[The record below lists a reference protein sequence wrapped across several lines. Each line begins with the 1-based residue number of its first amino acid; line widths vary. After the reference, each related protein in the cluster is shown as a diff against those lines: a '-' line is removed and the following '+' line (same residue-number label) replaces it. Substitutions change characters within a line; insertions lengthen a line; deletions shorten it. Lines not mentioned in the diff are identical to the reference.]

1 MFLDRFFDAA
11 AWRYFLAYF
20 QARGASV
27 AISLMATAGQS
38 LLALP
43 MIPLVRL
50 AFDRAIPRGDI
61 GLLIAIGSGLAT
73 LRICAGLA
81 AVLTR
86 SRVVRLKSAAMLEI
100 RRNLL
105 LNLYQRP
112 LLSHVRAET
121 QPFMA
126 HVVVDVERLDAMV
139 DSALGSALPAA
150 LTGLVLGGALLYL
163 NAALVLVGVVM
174 LPLVWM
180 VGRFTAGRMRAN
192 FRAYHVAYD
201 AFLGGVRFVLANF
214 TLTRA
219 RSAENAE
226 VGRQTAT
233 LSTLRA
239 AARHLAV
246 DNARVGQLQS
256 AVVAMVGLAVLVAGG
271 VLVGRHVL
279 TLGGLLAFFAAAALA
294 GGQME
299 RLIAALPTLVEGSAA
314 LTRLHVY
321 LAEVGPPIYTGA
333 RLIDWTG
340 RIALEGV
347 DFSYREAPV
356 LRAVSLDISPG
367 QRVGIVGPNG
377 AGKTTI
383 LNLVLGLYRP
393 VAGRLTADGIAFDE
407 LDVAALRRMI
417 GMVPQHPVFFDGS
430 VFENIAYGAPDLSR
444 ADVEAAARR
453 IGATRLLARLPGALD
468 ARLGE
473 SGLMLSG
480 GERQMIAILRAV
492 APRPRLL
499 VLDEPTNHL
508 DAKAVRDLVAA
519 LAEGAD
525 RPGIV
530 LISHDPAVVSGLDA
544 VYRLEE
550 GRLSPAV
557 IQFAG
562 RITGELA

>member
-1 MFLDRFFDAA
+1 MLPERFFDAA
-11 AWRYFLAYF
+11 AWRFFLAYF

-27 AISLMATAGQS
+27 AVSLMAAAGQS

-61 GLLIAIGSGLAT
+61 GLLIAIGLGLAT
-73 LRICAGLA
+73 LRIFAGLA
-81 AVLTR
+81 AVLAR
-86 SRVVRLKSAAMLEI
+86 SRVVGLKSAAVLEI
-100 RRNLL
+100 RRDLL

-163 NAALVLVGVVM
+163 NAALVVVGVVM

-192 FRAYHVAYD
+192 FRAYHLAYD
-201 AFLGGVRFVLANF
+201 AFLKGVRFVLATF

-219 RSAENAE
+219 RAAEGAE
-226 VGRQTAT
+226 TDRQTAT
-233 LSTLRA
+233 LTTLRV

-246 DNARVGQLQS
+246 DNARVGQVQS
-256 AVVAMVGLAVLVAGG
+256 AVVAVVGVVILVAGG
-271 VLVGRHVL
+271 VAVTRHAL
-279 TLGGLLAFFAAAALA
+279 TIGGLLAFFAAAALA
-294 GGQME
+294 GGQVE
-299 RLIAALPTLVEGSAA
+299 RLIAALPTVMEGSAA
-314 LTRLHVY
+314 LTRLHAY
-321 LAEVGPPIYTGA
+321 FIGAGPPIYAGS
-333 RLIDWTG
+333 RRIDWAG
-340 RIALEGV
+340 RIALEDV
-347 DFSYREAPV
+347 DFSYGEGLV

-367 QRVGIVGPNG
+367 QRIGIVGPNG
-377 AGKTTI
+377 TGKTTI
-383 LNLVLGLYRP
+383 LNLMLGLYRP
-393 VAGRLTADGIAFDE
+393 VAGRLTADGIAFDD
-407 LDVAALRRMI
+407 LDVPALRRMI
-417 GMVPQHPVFFDGS
+417 GVVPQHPVFFEGS
-430 VFENIAYGAPDLSR
+430 VLENISYGAFDLSR
-444 ADVEAAARR
+444 ADVEAAATR
-453 IGATRLLARLPGALD
+453 IGATRLLGRLPGGLD

-508 DAKAVRDLVAA
+508 DDRAIRDLIAA

-544 VYRLEE
+544 VYRIEE
-550 GRLSPAV
+550 GRLAPAV
-557 IQFAG
+557 IQSTG

>member
-1 MFLDRFFDAA
+1 MFLDRFLDAA
-11 AWRYFLAYF
+11 AWRFFLGYF
-20 QARGASV
+20 QARGASIAV
-27 AISLMATAGQS
+27 SLMAAAGGS

-50 AFDRAIPRGDI
+50 TFDRAVPKGDI
-61 GLLIAIGSGLAT
+61 RLLIAIGLGLAT
-73 LRICAGLA
+73 LRIFAGLA

-86 SRVVRLKSAAMLEI
+86 SWVVGLKSAAMLDI
-100 RRNLL
+100 RRDLL
-105 LNLYQRP
+105 LNLYHRP
-112 LLSHVRAET
+112 WLSHVRAET
-121 QPFMA
+121 QPFMT

-139 DSALGSALPAA
+139 DSALGSALPAV
-150 LTGLVLGGALLYL
+150 LTGLVLGGGLLYL
-163 NAALVLVGVVM
+163 NAALVLVGVAT

-219 RSAENAE
+219 RAAEDAE
-226 VGRQTAT
+226 VGRQTTT
-233 LSTLRA
+233 LTALRA

-246 DNARVGQLQS
+246 DNARVGQIQS
-256 AVVAMVGLAVLVAGG
+256 AVVAVVGVVILVAGG
-271 VLVGRHVL
+271 VLVSRHAL

-294 GGQME
+294 GGQLE
-299 RLIAALPTLVEGSAA
+299 RLIASLPTLVEGSAA

-321 LAEVGPPIYTGA
+321 MVAVGPPLYTGA

-347 DFSYREAPV
+347 DFSYGDAPV
-356 LRAVSLDISPG
+356 LRAVSFDISSG

-383 LNLVLGLYRP
+383 LNLLLGLYRP
-393 VAGRLTADGIAFDE
+393 VAGRLTADGIAFDD
-407 LDVAALRRMI
+407 LDVSALRRLI
-417 GMVPQHPVFFDGS
+417 GVVPQHPVFFDGS
-430 VFENIAYGAPDLSR
+430 VFENIAYGTSGLVR

-453 IGATRLLARLPGALD
+453 IGATRLLGRLPGGLD

-492 APRPRLL
+492 VTRPRLL

-508 DAKAVRDLVAA
+508 DARAVRDLVAA
-519 LAEGAD
+519 LGEGSD

-544 VYRLEE
+544 VCRLEG
-550 GRLSPAV
+550 GRLDRVEA
-557 IQFAG
+557 AG
-562 RITGELA
+562 

>member
-1 MFLDRFFDAA
+1 MFPDRFFDAA
-11 AWRYFLAYF
+11 AWRFFLTYF

-27 AISLMATAGQS
+27 AVSLMAAAGQS

-50 AFDRAIPRGDI
+50 AFDRAVPRGDI
-61 GLLIAIGSGLAT
+61 GLLIAIGLGLAT
-73 LRICAGLA
+73 LRIFAGLA

-86 SRVVRLKSAAMLEI
+86 SRVVGLKSAAMFEI
-100 RRNLL
+100 RRDLL

-150 LTGLVLGGALLYL
+150 LTGLVVGGALLYL
-163 NAALVLVGVVM
+163 NAALVVVGVVM

-180 VGRFTAGRMRAN
+180 AGRFTAGRMRAN
-192 FRAYHVAYD
+192 FGAYHLAYD
-201 AFLGGVRFVLANF
+201 AFLTGVRFVLANF

-219 RSAENAE
+219 RAAEDAE

-233 LSTLRA
+233 LTALRA

-246 DNARVGQLQS
+246 DNARVGQVQS
-256 AVVAMVGLAVLVAGG
+256 AVVAVVGVVILVVGG
-271 VLVGRHVL
+271 VLVGRHAL

-294 GGQME
+294 GGQVE

-321 LAEVGPPIYTGA
+321 MIEAGPPLYTGA

-340 RIALEGV
+340 RIALEDVG
-347 DFSYREAPV
+347 FSYGETPV
-356 LRAVSLDISPG
+356 LRAVSLDVSPG

-383 LNLVLGLYRP
+383 LNLMLGLYRP
-393 VAGRLTADGIAFDE
+393 VAGRLTADGIAFDD
-407 LDVAALRRMI
+407 LDMPALRRMI
-417 GMVPQHPVFFDGS
+417 GVVPQHPVFFDGS
-430 VFENIAYGAPDLSR
+430 VLENISYGALDLSR
-444 ADVEAAARR
+444 ADVEAAATR
-453 IGATRLLARLPGALD
+453 IGAIRLLGRLPGGLD

-473 SGLMLSG
+473 SGLMLW
-480 GERQMIAILRAV
+480 RRTPDDRHPPRRRPPTQAA
-492 APRPRLL
+492 AP
-499 VLDEPTNHL
+499 
-508 DAKAVRDLVAA
+508 
-519 LAEGAD
+519 G
-525 RPGIV
+525 
-530 LISHDPAVVSGLDA
+530 
-544 VYRLEE
+544 
-550 GRLSPAV
+550 
-557 IQFAG
+557 
-562 RITGELA
+562 